1 MECQDDIEDLGNEIE
16 GEADMDAGSD
26 DMGFDGGIDADLEAE
41 KCSGKQF
48 IDKNKMTKI
57 KLKKCE

>member
-1 MECQDDIEDLGNEIE
+1 
-16 GEADMDAGSD
+16 MDAGSD
-26 DMGFDGGIDADLEAE
+26 DMGFDGGMDADLEAE